1 MGTDIVIVYKILGI
15 TFSLVAFLCIGHVK
29 WMLDLKKT
37 VETRLLKLEDG
48 VEKLRLKQ
56 TRHENIFVTEQRTRE
71 VFREEIAPL
80 KDDIHTL
87 KEVITEVRG
96 VVMGV
101 MDSVSSLVT
110 EVRIINAVKESHK
123 KN

>member
-15 TFSLVAFLCIGHVK
+15 TFSLIAFLCVGHVK

-56 TRHENIFVTEQRTRE
+56 
-71 VFREEIAPL
+71 
-80 KDDIHTL
+80 
-87 KEVITEVRG
+87 
-96 VVMGV
+96 
-101 MDSVSSLVT
+101 
-110 EVRIINAVKESHK
+110 K
-123 KN
+123 K

>member
-1 MGTDIVIVYKILGI
+1 
-15 TFSLVAFLCIGHVK
+15 
-29 WMLDLKKT
+29 MLDLKKT